1 MKCNVVS
8 LSVSADA
15 DMPGQHQDILT
26 CGVCQKPFMLADIVK
41 FIQHKVLACNKEN
54 YSCGEE
60 NIIDS
65 ADSDD
70 GSGGISLGVVNTRR
84 PSISAPMK
92 KSSTSGTRLLCTPPP
107 HDGEPRC
114 STPIREAPSE
124 EHCSEEDDVKPRSI
138 KQELDSTT
146 SSPDEGPCKKLRTDV
161 VDAESNTTHSGN

>member
-1 MKCNVVS
+1 
-8 LSVSADA
+8 
-15 DMPGQHQDILT
+15 MPGQHQDMLT

-54 YSCGEE
+54 YSCGEG

-92 KSSTSGTRLLCTPPP
+92 KSSTSGARLLCTPPP
-107 HDGEPRC
+107 QDSEPRC
-114 STPIREAPSE
+114 STPIKEDPSE
-124 EHCSEEDDVKPRSI
+124 EHCLEEDDVKPRRI
-138 KQELDSTT
+138 KQELDSST
-146 SSPDEGPCKKLRTDV
+146 SSPDEAPCKKLRTDV
-161 VDAESNTTHSGN
+161 VDAESNTIHSGKYKITP